1 MPVFLPSLS
10 LSVLFL
16 WAVQQHIHLEL
27 AQGILPPAK
36 MRKEG
41 AATSGTKTLAVS
53 GKGRTAFAGRP
64 ARRAHAPAAVLWRH
78 VDQAQPAVLGAGH
91 HHGVGLTIE
100 RIGLRFA
107 RQRTAIRGDQRWQVG
122 GAFRRQAMADGQRID
137 RLQPRRR
144 ASAGA

>member
-1 MPVFLPSLS
+1 
-10 LSVLFL
+10 
-16 WAVQQHIHLEL
+16 
-27 AQGILPPAK
+27 

-53 GKGRTAFAGRP
+53 GKGANRVCRAASK
-64 ARRAHAPAAVLWRH
+64 ARACPAAVLWRH

-107 RQRTAIRGDQRWQVG
+107 RQLEQRFGAISRQVG

-144 ASAGA
+144 AGGASAGA